1 MSAPNDGGPAFPTP
15 DTYHANGQVEYGN
28 CGMSLRDWFAG
39 KACQAMVGV
48 ATEMSLKG
56 IGPAPSPETIAY
68 WAYCQSDAML
78 AVREESGGAQ

>member
-1 MSAPNDGGPAFPTP
+1 MSAPINDGGPAFPWTDP
-15 DTYHANGQVEYGN
+15 EITTGQPGPH
-28 CGMSLRDWFAG
+28 CGMTLRDWFAG
-39 KACQAMVGV
+39 QALQAMVGV

-78 AVREESGGAQ
+78 FAREEGSK

>member
-1 MSAPNDGGPAFPTP
+1 MSTPNDGGPAFPHHET
-15 DTYHANGQVEYGN
+15 TSTGESFNEHH
-28 CGMSLRDWFAG
+28 GMTLRDWFAG
-39 KACQAMVGV
+39 QALQAMVGV

>member
-1 MSAPNDGGPAFPTP
+1 MSRWAHSGPAFPVNVN
-15 DTYHANGQVEYGN
+15 DENA
-28 CGMSLRDWFAG
+28 GMSLRDWFAG
-39 KACQAMVGV
+39 QALQAMVGV

-78 AVREESGGAQ
+78 AAREENGGAQ

>member
-1 MSAPNDGGPAFPTP
+1 MSAPNDGGPAFPLAGSNDYSYEP
-15 DTYHANGQVEYGN
+15 ND
-28 CGMSLRDWFAG
+28 GMTLRDWFAG
-39 KACQAMVGV
+39 QALQSMVSV

-78 AVREESGGAQ
+78 AVREESGGDQ

>member
-1 MSAPNDGGPAFPTP
+1 
-15 DTYHANGQVEYGN
+15 
-28 CGMSLRDWFAG
+28 
-39 KACQAMVGV
+39 MVGV

>member
-1 MSAPNDGGPAFPTP
+1 MSTTNDVDKPAFPCSGK
-15 DTYHANGQVEYGN
+15 DGLGRHYLQR
-28 CGMSLRDWFAG
+28 GMTLRDWFAG
-39 KACQAMVGV
+39 QAMQSMVSV

-78 AVREESGGAQ
+78 AAREEKEGTQ